1 MILSPGEKIHLIVR
15 RQFENDLRRHFVGE
29 VEAVTEMTVKID
41 AYMFVFDPTK
51 NEYVK
56 RPEVRTKIV
65 SLVDN
70 GNIIT
75 VIPPH
80 VELAALR
87 YEMSANRRLVVT
99 NGKDFSLD
107 INEFGASR

>member
-29 VEAVTEMTVKID
+29 VKAATEIVARIES
-41 AYMFVFDPTK
+41 YMFVFDPVK
-51 NEYVK
+51 NEYAK
-56 RPEVRTKIV
+56 RPEMRTKIV

-70 GNIIT
+70 GNVIT
-75 VIPPH
+75 IIPPH
-80 VELAALR
+80 VDLSALR
-87 YEMSANRRLVVT
+87 YEMSAAKRLVVS

-107 INEFGASR
+107 INEFGTNR

>member
-1 MILSPGEKIHLIVR
+1 MILHPGEKIHLIVR

-29 VEAVTEMTVKID
+29 VKAATELAVRMES
-41 AYMFVFDPTK
+41 YMFIFDPVK

-56 RPEVRTKIV
+56 RPEMRTKVV

-70 GNIIT
+70 GNTIT
-75 VIPPH
+75 LIPAH
-80 VELAALR
+80 VDLSALR
-87 YEMSANRRLVVT
+87 YEMSTNRRLVIT

>member
-1 MILSPGEKIHLIVR
+1 MILNQGEKIHLIVR

-29 VEAVTEMTVKID
+29 VKAATETAVRIES
-41 AYMFVFDPTK
+41 YMFVFDPVK
-51 NEYVK
+51 NEYAK
-56 RPEVRTKIV
+56 RPEMRTKVI

-75 VIPPH
+75 VIPSH
-80 VELAALR
+80 VDLSALR
-87 YEMSANRRLVVT
+87 YEMSAAKRLVVS

-107 INEFGASR
+107 INEFGTNR